1 MINLVVIHITLNDA
15 NYGIFEVKALGVGLG
30 DVIIEKDMCT
40 ELRFAESI
48 ELEMINDLVLRQY
61 DVSEC

>member
-1 MINLVVIHITLNDA
+1 
-15 NYGIFEVKALGVGLG
+15 
-30 DVIIEKDMCT
+30 MCT